1 MALTFEVAAGAPD
14 CQQCVVRWCVLR
26 PEGRLR
32 VVNGRHISD
41 FHSAN
46 PLDRTK
52 YEPLF
57 CIPDISCL
65 AVSMALAVLP
75 PHLAAI
81 ISVPAS
87 E

>member
-1 MALTFEVAAGAPD
+1 METTKLNLEEEMKRAT
-14 CQQCVVRWCVLR
+14 
-26 PEGRLR
+26 EGRLR

>member
-1 MALTFEVAAGAPD
+1 METTKLNLEEEMKRAT
-14 CQQCVVRWCVLR
+14 
-26 PEGRLR
+26 EGRLR

-65 AVSMALAVLP
+65 AVSMALAKQCFVFNCYRRLLTLLEHVL
-75 PHLAAI
+75 
-81 ISVPAS
+81 
-87 E
+87 